1 MGTRDKILR
10 REIMVMMAWLA
21 HADCDA
27 SDVELEMIRRYGRTW
42 SVNPQW
48 TEHLLGNATL
58 GVVRAPNFE
67 RLAKSRSEA
76 LSAAESLIA
85 VDGVLDDDELSI
97 LKALRKRLG
106 TE

>member
-1 MGTRDKILR
+1 
-10 REIMVMMAWLA
+10 MVMMAWLA

-27 SDVELEMIRRYGRTW
+27 SEVELEMIRRYGRTKG
-42 SVNPQW
+42 VNPQW
-48 TEHLLGNATL
+48 TEHLLGNAARGT
-58 GVVRAPNFE
+58 VRAPNFE
-67 RLAKSRSEA
+67 RLAQSSEDA

-97 LKALRKRLG
+97 LKTLRKRLG